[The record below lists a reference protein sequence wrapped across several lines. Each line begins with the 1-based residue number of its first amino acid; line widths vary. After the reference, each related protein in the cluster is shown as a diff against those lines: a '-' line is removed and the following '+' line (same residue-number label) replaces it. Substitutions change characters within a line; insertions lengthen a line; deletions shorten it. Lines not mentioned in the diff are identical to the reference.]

1 MASDLS
7 KVDQERLAAQ
17 RASAR
22 KRQAEFRAR
31 QRARGLEMITLKVPA
46 PMRGA
51 FTRLAARL
59 QSPETSEEALDEV
72 FSEIREAYE
81 AWSSRAAGEAP
92 TAVQETAS
100 APIPAPAP
108 APAAP
113 PEDAGPAPFEEWVD
127 LAGLWSSS
135 AIVGSL
141 FDFSVVLAD
150 LGGEVYA
157 RWTARQRRTTGI
169 ATVDAYVRGSRSG
182 PHDAVITTGRM
193 TLGGRDLQFR
203 AVVTG
208 PARLDATLTEYAAD
222 GSATVHQAVF
232 TRSA

>member
-31 QRARGLEMITLKVPA
+31 QRARGMEMVTLKIPA
-46 PMRGA
+46 SMRGA
-51 FTRLAARL
+51 FNRLAARL
-59 QSPETSEEALDEV
+59 QAEDGSADSLDAV
-72 FSEIREAYE
+72 FAEIRDAYE
-81 AWSSRAAGEAP
+81 ARLSSGPAD
-92 TAVQETAS
+92 
-100 APIPAPAP
+100 APAAPQQEPTSSP

-113 PEDAGPAPFEEWVD
+113 AEPPVEAGPAPYDAWVD
-127 LAGLWSSS
+127 VAGLWSSS

-150 LGGEVYA
+150 LDGSVYA
-157 RWTARQRRTTGI
+157 RWTARQRRTSGI
-169 ATVDAYVRGSRSG
+169 ATVDAYVRGTRG
-182 PHDAVITTGRM
+182 GTHDSVITTGRM
-193 TLGGRDLQFR
+193 ALGGRDLQFR
-203 AVVTG
+203 AVVTE
-208 PARLDATLTEYAAD
+208 PARLEATLTEYTAD
-222 GSATVHQAVF
+222 GAATVHKAVF